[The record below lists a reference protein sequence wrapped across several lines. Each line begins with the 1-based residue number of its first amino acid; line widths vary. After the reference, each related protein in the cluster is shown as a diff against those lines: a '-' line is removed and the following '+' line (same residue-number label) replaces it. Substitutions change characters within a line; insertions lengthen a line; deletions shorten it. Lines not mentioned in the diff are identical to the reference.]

1 MGVQVRLV
9 VWTAYETLAKNACA
23 TAFARIAKLD
33 AIMSD
38 YRPDSELMRLC
49 ARSGSGAVR
58 VSADLYA
65 VLERAQTL
73 AELSGGA
80 FDVTAGPCV
89 RLWRQARRSGQMPAS
104 EALDQARALTDWS
117 RLQLD
122 ADARTAQLTGAA
134 MQLDLGGIAK
144 GYAGDC
150 ALQVLR
156 RAGITRAMYVAGGD
170 IVVGDAPPGRAGW
183 TIDIAE
189 TARQLTLANAAVS
202 TSGDTEQFVM
212 LNGKR
217 YSHIVDPRTALGL
230 TSRIAATVVAPN
242 GLTADGLATAA
253 CVLGPSAGQRLVS
266 HYTGTAAYIRQVD

>member
-9 VWTAYETLAKNACA
+9 VWAVDQSLAKNACA
-23 TAFARIAKLD
+23 AAFARIAELD

-49 ARSGSGAVR
+49 AQSGRGAVQI
-58 VSADLYA
+58 SADLFV
-65 VLERAQTL
+65 VLERAQAL
-73 AELSGGA
+73 AKLSAGA

-89 RLWRQARRSGQMPAS
+89 RLWRQARRNGKMPQP
-104 EALDQARALTDWS
+104 EALEQAQALTGWS
-117 RLQLD
+117 RLRLD
-122 ADARTAQLTGAA
+122 ADARTAQLLGET

-156 RAGITRAMYVAGGD
+156 QAGITRAMYVAGGD

-183 TIDIAE
+183 TIDIAQ
-189 TARQLTLANAAVS
+189 TARRLTLANAAVS
-202 TSGDTEQFVM
+202 TSGDTEQFVI

-230 TSRIAATVVAPN
+230 TSRIAATVVAPD

-266 HYTGTAAYIRQVD
+266 YYPGTTAYIRQVD